1 MPLAAAAG
9 SSVPVEALETIY
21 TLLVVAFPLVLIPL
35 WIRGERKQPSKDG
48 ETDRDE

>member
-1 MPLAAAAG
+1 
-9 SSVPVEALETIY
+9 
-21 TLLVVAFPLVLIPL
+21 VLIPL